1 MKLKNKYLSCAVAAL
16 MTVLIL
22 SGCANGKEKKSQEE
36 KISIETEGNSLGS
49 SQGNEEE
56 NDTVW
61 TRREKY
67 IAEMADGEIALNDED
82 FMGKMDELFTNFHK
96 YIGREVSYEGFVYK
110 LEDVEE
116 DIFVVGRYY
125 DISHGAHSHETVIGF
140 EGLYDGVWPEVN
152 TWVQVKGIIE
162 ERVLDGEV
170 LPALRINQITEKAE
184 RGQEKV
190 YD

>member
-1 MKLKNKYLSCAVAAL
+1 MKLKNKYLSGSVAVL
-16 MTVLIL
+16 MTALIL
-22 SGCANGKEKKSQEE
+22 SGCASSEENKTQEE
-36 KISIETEGNSLGS
+36 ISISTEGNSLES
-49 SQGNEEE
+49 SQGSEEE
-56 NDTVW
+56 KDTVW
-61 TRREKY
+61 SRREKS
-67 IAEMADGEIALNDED
+67 IAEMAEGEIVLKDED
-82 FMGKMDELFTNFHK
+82 FMVKMDELFTNFHK
-96 YIGREVSYEGFVYK
+96 YIGREVSYEGFIYK

-125 DISHGAHSHETVIGF
+125 DISHGTHSHETVIGF
-140 EGLYDGVWPEVN
+140 EGLYDGIWPEVN

-170 LPALRINQITEKAE
+170 LPALRITEITEKAE